1 VIVCVIV
8 VSVVGGVVAG
18 FACVPA
24 DRPVVAGVVN
34 APLATAPDPSDV
46 DVVVS
51 VIVVVAVPVTRT
63 PVDVTFVVAVNVTD
77 EPYPSGDAGL
87 AVSVVVVATAAAD
100 AIDVCAKNATV
111 NANKTLT
118 RVSKNRVSDC
128 TETNTP
134 SRTTACKEAAS
145 LNPVVGITLRP
156 RCRLTV
162 T

>member
-1 VIVCVIV
+1 M
-8 VSVVGGVVAG
+8 
-18 FACVPA
+18 
-24 DRPVVAGVVN
+24 
-34 APLATAPDPSDV
+34 
-46 DVVVS
+46 S
-51 VIVVVAVPVTRT
+51 VIVVAAFPDVT
-63 PVDVTFVVAVNVTD
+63 PVPLDVTFVVAVNVTD

-100 AIDVCAKNATV
+100 AIDVCAKNAMV

-134 SRTTACKEAAS
+134 SRTPRQRGRL

-156 RCRLTV
+156 RRRLTV